1 MTKRSVAAAVAVL
14 TSAGCSPALPTGI
27 HGIGQPIAVIA
38 TVTDGPYTL
47 LQEPQAGYSVF
58 TKLIDGAQKSVR
70 MTMYALTATDVVQA
84 LSNAHQRG
92 ADVRVILDA
101 AFRGRKTNQSA
112 YDQLSAAGVGVVW
125 APSSRIVHQKSMV
138 IDDSAAVVSTAN
150 LEPKFYPTSRDAV
163 IEVSMPEE
171 VSAIASTFDADYASA
186 GAGLPSQAI
195 PAPHLIW
202 SPAARSVFIK
212 VIESAKSTVWA
223 SSEELKD
230 RPIVIALRNAAARG
244 VDCRIVLNADARD
257 TSPVREL
264 TQAGCQVHLMP
275 TTSKGLYMHE
285 QIMLAD
291 QDSLIVGSQNLS
303 TMSLLENRELALQI
317 GKADAPKLVAAVQA
331 QFESDFANAVPA

>member
-1 MTKRSVAAAVAVL
+1 M
-14 TSAGCSPALPTGI
+14 
-27 HGIGQPIAVIA
+27 IA

-47 LQEPQAGYSVF
+47 LQVPQAGYSVF

-112 YDQLSAAGVGVVW
+112 YDQLSPAGVGVVW

-186 GAGLPSQAI
+186 GAGSPSQAI

-202 SPAARSVFIK
+202 SPAARSAFIK
-212 VIESAKSTVWA
+212 VI
-223 SSEELKD
+223 
-230 RPIVIALRNAAARG
+230 
-244 VDCRIVLNADARD
+244 
-257 TSPVREL
+257 
-264 TQAGCQVHLMP
+264 
-275 TTSKGLYMHE
+275 
-285 QIMLAD
+285 
-291 QDSLIVGSQNLS
+291 
-303 TMSLLENRELALQI
+303 
-317 GKADAPKLVAAVQA
+317 
-331 QFESDFANAVPA
+331 